1 MMNRTMGM
9 ALGVLVV
16 VLVGLLV
23 FRESQLAG
31 QAPKEGIEVS
41 KDKDPRKIQTSGSA
55 TLRVK
60 PNRAR
65 LFLAVETTFPTV
77 KQARAVNKQAVE
89 NVITAIQGL
98 RIADLK
104 MKSTN
109 VEMDVVHSKPEK
121 QDILPVI
128 LGYRVT
134 YTFTVLVAGEDT
146 EKLASA
152 AAKVL
157 DTALENGAN
166 TLQQIVFFR
175 DDLTEIRR
183 QTLTK
188 ATEDAVANAQA
199 LAAGAK
205 RTVADILNIDSNPEH
220 SFTAVHN
227 PMSNS
232 ILAQPAP
239 GNSTELVAGDVEVTC
254 RVSVTATFGAAK

>member
-31 QAPKEGIEVS
+31 QAPKEGVEVS

-55 TLRVK
+55 TVRVK

-65 LFLAVETTFPTV
+65 LFLAVETTFPSV
-77 KQARAVNKQAVE
+77 KQARAANKQAVE

-104 MKSTN
+104 MKSTD
-109 VEMDVVHSKPEK
+109 VEMDVVRSKPEK
-121 QDILPVI
+121 QDVLPVI

-134 YTFTVLVAGEDT
+134 YTFTVLVSGEDP
-146 EKLASA
+146 EKLAGV

-157 DTALENGAN
+157 DAALENGAN
-166 TLQQIVFFR
+166 SLQRIVFFR
-175 DDLTEIRR
+175 DDLTEVRR
-183 QTLTK
+183 QALTK
-188 ATEDAVANAQA
+188 ATEDAVANAHA

-205 RTVADILNIDSNPEH
+205 RTVADILNIDANPEY
-220 SFTAVHN
+220 SLSPVN

-232 ILAQPAP
+232 MLAQPAP
-239 GNSTELVAGDVEVTC
+239 GTNTELVAGDVEVTC